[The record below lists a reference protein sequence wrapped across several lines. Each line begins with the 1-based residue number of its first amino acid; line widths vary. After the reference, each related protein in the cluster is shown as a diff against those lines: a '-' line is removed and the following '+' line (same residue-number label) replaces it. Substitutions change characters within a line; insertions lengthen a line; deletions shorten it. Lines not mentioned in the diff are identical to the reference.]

1 MCQYL
6 DDSIKQDCEDK
17 TKNEWKIIEVGAG
30 TGLLGLELHELGYN
44 VLHAL
49 DISAEMLNE
58 AKKKNVY
65 KKFICASLSDQRIP
79 EIDTGEYDA
88 LICVGTLFR
97 GHARSSAFLEMIRM
111 VRIGKTYSPITIIF
125 NAARQPFG
133 NRFSSIKRYIEH
145 RLSARLNGTCRQQSL
160 PFRKRG
166 SKAEK
171 CTVRLRKVNE
181 LSRKHFSVILC
192 VKKFIKGKLRTHTT
206 STGMAAT

>member
-6 DDSIKQDCEDK
+6 HDSIKQDCEDK

-111 VRIGKTYSPITIIF
+111 VRIGKTCSPITIIF
-125 NAARQPFG
+125 NAARPDENHLEIDF
-133 NRFSSIKRYIEH
+133 H
-145 RLSARLNGTCRQQSL
+145 QSND
-160 PFRKRG
+160 
-166 SKAEK
+166 
-171 CTVRLRKVNE
+171 T
-181 LSRKHFSVILC
+181 
-192 VKKFIKGKLRTHTT
+192 
-206 STGMAAT
+206 

>member
-58 AKKKNVY
+58 AKKKNFY

-111 VRIGKTYSPITIIF
+111 VRIGKTYSPITIIL
-125 NAARQPFG
+125 NAARPDENHLEIDF
-133 NRFSSIKRYIEH
+133 H
-145 RLSARLNGTCRQQSL
+145 QSND
-160 PFRKRG
+160 
-166 SKAEK
+166 
-171 CTVRLRKVNE
+171 T
-181 LSRKHFSVILC
+181 
-192 VKKFIKGKLRTHTT
+192 
-206 STGMAAT
+206 